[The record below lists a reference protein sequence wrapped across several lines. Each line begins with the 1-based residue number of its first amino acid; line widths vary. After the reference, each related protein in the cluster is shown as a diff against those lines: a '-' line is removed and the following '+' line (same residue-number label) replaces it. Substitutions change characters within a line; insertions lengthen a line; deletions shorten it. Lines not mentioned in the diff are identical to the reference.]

1 MFGKLKEK
9 LAGGSKK
16 LSGKTDLLE
25 GICSMASLVAC
36 ADGDIEDSE
45 VESALSALQNHA
57 TLSEAFTSTQI
68 EQALDKQLKRA
79 KGGAAGKLALKREID
94 EMKTKNPVDELE
106 MAFVIALDI
115 AQADGE
121 IEPEEKK
128 VLDDLGRRLGFSL
141 SNYL

>member
-1 MFGKLKEK
+1 M
-9 LAGGSKK
+9 
-16 LSGKTDLLE
+16 
-25 GICSMASLVAC
+25 
-36 ADGDIEDSE
+36 
-45 VESALSALQNHA
+45 
-57 TLSEAFTSTQI
+57 
-68 EQALDKQLKRA
+68 KRA